1 MCVSKKYR
9 DTSSNNSTIHEFSD
23 DSLYLPITYH
33 IIYRLPM
40 LFPKLALTF
49 LFPILPP
56 KIQLMRQM

>member
-33 IIYRLPM
+33 IIYIGDSRIAYELN
-40 LFPKLALTF
+40 TSSYT
-49 LFPILPP
+49 I
-56 KIQLMRQM
+56 I

>member
-33 IIYRLPM
+33 IIYRGSRIAYELN
-40 LFPKLALTF
+40 TSSYT
-49 LFPILPP
+49 I
-56 KIQLMRQM
+56 I